1 MYKYGFDLS
10 RELKLLGLPSL
21 LLIPSLGLDTRPSPP
36 SSGKVTLSLYTRGRP
51 EGRGRGKARLL

>member
-21 LLIPSLGLDTRPSPP
+21 LLCPSLGLGTRPSPP
-36 SSGKVTLSLYTRGRP
+36 SSGNVTRSLYILGLP

>member
-21 LLIPSLGLDTRPSPP
+21 LLCPSLGLGTSPSPP
-36 SSGKVTLSLYTRGRP
+36 SSGNVTLSLYTRGLP
-51 EGRGRGKARLL
+51 EGKGRGKVRLL